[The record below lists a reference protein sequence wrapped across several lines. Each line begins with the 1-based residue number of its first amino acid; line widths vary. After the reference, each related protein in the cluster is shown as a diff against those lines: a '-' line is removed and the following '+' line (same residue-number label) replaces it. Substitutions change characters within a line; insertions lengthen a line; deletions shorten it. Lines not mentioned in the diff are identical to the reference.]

1 MPLLRTVDPAIATA
15 PNKRR
20 HAHEEAPAA
29 KLARFAE
36 LQRRAPHLADDVSF
50 SGAEVVELLCRLGE
64 HMRREADTTEP
75 ETTGAVDIEDVV
87 FGGAVDAER
96 VTEADADFVVSSPD
110 GGEVLEVGADP
121 EAAEAA
127 LCSAAAGP
135 IRQVVAGAV
144 AREMARIQGKT
155 YEHEAGDDASPSDF
169 SCSGGRLPC
178 VVEDILFSL
187 PSQDCF
193 SRRVE
198 GGGRRRCRAVKA
210 ALLKGT
216 DLGRRMLL
224 HADAHAGSFEVDVTP
239 RWRNEDGT
247 ESRPKAWVF
256 AVAPTHG
263 SPSE

>member
-1 MPLLRTVDPAIATA
+1 MPLLRTVDTAIAPVA
-15 PNKRR
+15 RKRR
-20 HAHEEAPAA
+20 DTHEEPAA
-29 KLARFAE
+29 KLARFIT
-36 LQRRAPHLADDVSF
+36 LHRSAPHIADEVSF
-50 SGAEVVELLCRLGE
+50 SGDDVVELLCRMGE
-64 HMRREADTTEP
+64 HMRREADTAEP
-75 ETTGAVDIEDVV
+75 EAPEAVDIEDLV

-96 VTEADADFVVSSPD
+96 VTEADAGFVVSSVE
-110 GGEVLEVGADP
+110 GGAVLEVGADP
-121 EAAEAA
+121 AAAEKA
-127 LCSAAAGP
+127 LCSAATEP

-144 AREMARIQGKT
+144 AREMARIQGKP
-155 YEHEAGDDASPSDF
+155 YEHEAGDDVSPSDF

-256 AVAPTHG
+256 AVAPAQS

>member
-1 MPLLRTVDPAIATA
+1 MPLLYTTNPAIATA
-15 PNKRR
+15 PSKRR
-20 HAHEEAPAA
+20 VTHEEPAA

-36 LQRRAPHLADDVSF
+36 LQRCAPHLAEEVTF
-50 SGAEVVELLCRLGE
+50 SGGDVVELLCRLGE
-64 HMRREADTTEP
+64 CLRGETSTEEHEAP
-75 ETTGAVDIEDVV
+75 GAVDIEDVV
-87 FGGAVDAER
+87 LGGAAEVR
-96 VTEADADFVVSSPD
+96 DVSEADADFVVRGAE
-110 GGEVLEVGADP
+110 GGAVLEAGADP
-121 EAAEAA
+121 EAAEEA
-127 LCSAAAGP
+127 LCAAATEP

-144 AREMARIQGKT
+144 AREMARIQGKP
-155 YEHEAGDDASPSDF
+155 YEHDAGDDVSPSDF
-169 SCSGGRLPC
+169 SCSGGTLPC

-193 SRRVE
+193 SRRVD

-224 HADAHAGSFEVDVTP
+224 HASAHEGAFEVDVTP

-256 AVAPTHG
+256 AVTM
-263 SPSE
+263 